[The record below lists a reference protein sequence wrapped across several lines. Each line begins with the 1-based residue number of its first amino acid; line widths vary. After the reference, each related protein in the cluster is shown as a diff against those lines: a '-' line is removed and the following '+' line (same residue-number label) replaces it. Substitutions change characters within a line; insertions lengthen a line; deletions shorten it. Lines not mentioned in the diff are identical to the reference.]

1 MVFFNSMQY
10 ALKLETNS
18 MTFIH
23 KNIGCFGE
31 KKKIS
36 KMTSSSTVMLF
47 KSDTFFGGHGCM
59 DHLLVYLIVQWL
71 LV

>member
-1 MVFFNSMQY
+1 MQY

-23 KNIGCFGE
+23 KNIWCFGE
-31 KKKIS
+31 KKKSKIS
-36 KMTSSSTVMLF
+36 KMASSSTVMLF

-71 LV
+71 PV